1 MGIFSVILQFAYIHL
16 FLNQQIRFDIHVCKT
31 VSILFE
37 QMNKK
42 FEISHQVGG
51 PGGHIGYPIRIKV
64 ITLNQNLT
72 IDILLCFVKF

>member
-1 MGIFSVILQFAYIHL
+1 MFANQPLRNGHPTLHIAITPNAPLDAVIERKFFSVILQFAYIHL

-42 FEISHQVGG
+42 NFEGRHF
-51 PGGHIGYPIRIKV
+51 
-64 ITLNQNLT
+64 QNG
-72 IDILLCFVKF
+72 